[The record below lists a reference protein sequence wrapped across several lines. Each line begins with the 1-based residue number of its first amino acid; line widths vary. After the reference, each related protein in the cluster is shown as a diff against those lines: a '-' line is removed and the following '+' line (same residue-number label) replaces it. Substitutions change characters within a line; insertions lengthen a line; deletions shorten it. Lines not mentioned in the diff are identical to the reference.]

1 MSAQYDPN
9 KLGWG
14 FATVVSLVTAGMF
27 YGAYSIHERT
37 YRHPR
42 DPMNVQVYY
51 ERDKARAAG
60 EHGGEHGGE
69 SHADEHATDTSGE
82 HAEAKDGA
90 KKEAA
95 GH

>member
-1 MSAQYDPN
+1 
-9 KLGWG
+9 
-14 FATVVSLVTAGMF
+14 
-27 YGAYSIHERT
+27 
-37 YRHPR
+37 
-42 DPMNVQVYY
+42 MNVQVYY